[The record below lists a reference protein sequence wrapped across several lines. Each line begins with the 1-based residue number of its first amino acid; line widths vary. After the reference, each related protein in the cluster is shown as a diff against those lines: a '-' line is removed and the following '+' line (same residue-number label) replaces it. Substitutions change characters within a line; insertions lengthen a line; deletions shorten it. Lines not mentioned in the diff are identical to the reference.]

1 MARSLKL
8 YRKLPLAISLLSL
21 LLFCSPSFVWA
32 QSAGQ
37 ADLDKATDLKIEA
50 DSIEKLVEVIDLC
63 KKAIEKGLNDE
74 EKALAQQ
81 LLSSAAFEQAEK
93 MTQRMA
99 QGRLTPRSLSRQR
112 DEAIAALE
120 LALANND
127 KFPEAWILKAKL
139 YTIPEANQ
147 EKAVEAIGKA
157 IELLQD
163 RPMELADAYLL
174 RAQLVPDIEDK
185 LADITKAT
193 EANPSNINAWQIRIA
208 LLDQLGKSEDAYK
221 ASLQLIEREP
231 ENLVALEVAVRSLL
245 KMEKTDDAVEFL
257 GKRIEQNSKNSAA
270 YRMRAQLLRTQDKK
284 DAALQDL
291 NKAIEI
297 NKKDAISLLMRSEIY
312 LEQEKLEQARADIDE
327 ALLVEPNLVQ
337 GILMRSL
344 VAAQEKRYSDAIA
357 DMRKL
362 VRAQPD
368 NPAWMLQL
376 ASYYQLDN
384 RPRMSIKVADEVIKK
399 DEKNWRAHR
408 LRGDALLSVGDH
420 KLAVGDYE
428 KAITLLDAF
437 KSEQAAQKD
446 ENKPDAGKD
455 ETKTDEPKEGEKEE
469 PAKEEGDEA
478 AAAEDDNSDLAGILN
493 NLAWVLATSPKDD
506 IRNGKRSLELGLRAC
521 ELTKYKEAHIL
532 STLAAGYAESGDMTN
547 AIKWSEKAVE
557 AGKEEQAE
565 QLEQLEKELESY
577 KAGKPWREEQK
588 QQENEVPVGSADR
601 GIDS

>member
-1 MARSLKL
+1 
-8 YRKLPLAISLLSL
+8 
-21 LLFCSPSFVWA
+21 
-32 QSAGQ
+32 
-37 ADLDKATDLKIEA
+37 
-50 DSIEKLVEVIDLC
+50 
-63 KKAIEKGLNDE
+63 
-74 EKALAQQ
+74 
-81 LLSSAAFEQAEK
+81 
-93 MTQRMA
+93 
-99 QGRLTPRSLSRQR
+99 
-112 DEAIAALE
+112 
-120 LALANND
+120 
-127 KFPEAWILKAKL
+127 
-139 YTIPEANQ
+139 
-147 EKAVEAIGKA
+147 
-157 IELLQD
+157 
-163 RPMELADAYLL
+163 
-174 RAQLVPDIEDK
+174 
-185 LADITKAT
+185 
-193 EANPSNINAWQIRIA
+193 
-208 LLDQLGKSEDAYK
+208 
-221 ASLQLIEREP
+221 
-231 ENLVALEVAVRSLL
+231 
-245 KMEKTDDAVEFL
+245 
-257 GKRIEQNSKNSAA
+257 
-270 YRMRAQLLRTQDKK
+270 
-284 DAALQDL
+284 
-291 NKAIEI
+291 
-297 NKKDAISLLMRSEIY
+297 MRSEIY
-312 LEQEKLEQARADIDE
+312 LEQEKVEQARADIDE

-446 ENKPDAGKD
+446 QNKPEAGKD
-455 ETKTDEPKEGEKEE
+455 ETKAEEPKEDEKEE
-469 PAKEEGDEA
+469 PAKDEGDEA
-478 AAAEDDNSDLAGILN
+478 AAAEDDNADLAGILN

-532 STLAAGYAESGDMTN
+532 STLAAGYAESGDMAN
-547 AIKWSEKAVE
+547 AVKWSEKAVE
-557 AGKEEQAE
+557 AGKEEKAE